1 MIDAVTR
8 LIASAW
14 RVSASFLIAILM
26 TGSAQAQDSLSNV
39 LSFLLTNRSVATGD
53 FARDESAAMATSETL
68 SRALLVDIA
77 TLPVSAAGG
86 GFAYTMNPLIGTVER
101 ASESFGPVFS
111 ERALT
116 TGRHR
121 LSFGATYRYA
131 EFDRLNG
138 KDLQSGTLV
147 TTANQFTDEPQPFD
161 VETLKLNLRAKIL
174 TMFASYGVTDRL
186 DVGAALPIVSLSLD
200 GERWDTYRGQTFLQ
214 AKASASATGPA
225 DVAIRAKYHILG
237 LRETGLSV
245 SSELRLP
252 SGSTANLL
260 GVGKASV
267 KLLVIGS
274 VEKGRLASH
283 VNAGILEGGAS
294 GELDY
299 NGAVTYAVTNRLTLV
314 GEAVGRRLN
323 DLGTITELA
332 LPNPTIAGVQTIRLV
347 PEAGGLNT
355 ATVVAGVKVNV
366 TRTWLVEAHVLTP
379 ASDSGLHTRP
389 ALMVGLNSSL
399 VR

>member
-1 MIDAVTR
+1 
-8 LIASAW
+8 
-14 RVSASFLIAILM
+14 
-26 TGSAQAQDSLSNV
+26 
-39 LSFLLTNRSVATGD
+39 
-53 FARDESAAMATSETL
+53 
-68 SRALLVDIA
+68 
-77 TLPVSAAGG
+77 
-86 GFAYTMNPLIGTVER
+86 MNPLIGTVER